1 MLTHIE
7 FENYRIFK
15 KRQAI
20 DIKPITLLFG
30 KNNAGKSAVLKLP
43 MLALS
48 IQYSGYSDN
57 FNTTY
62 NGVRICDTYLT
73 IAASVSDI
81 DMIAIPDGRSAL
93 IGHLNVFKV

>member
-15 KRQAI
+15 KRQVL

-43 MLALS
+43 LLSISIALS
-48 IQYSGYSDN
+48 AE
-57 FNTTY
+57 
-62 NGVRICDTYLT
+62 NGFTPFELEVTGIKIANSYRDLIYGKGKKADSLT
-73 IAASVSDI
+73 FVQDEC
-81 DMIAIPDGRSAL
+81 
-93 IGHLNVFKV
+93 NKK